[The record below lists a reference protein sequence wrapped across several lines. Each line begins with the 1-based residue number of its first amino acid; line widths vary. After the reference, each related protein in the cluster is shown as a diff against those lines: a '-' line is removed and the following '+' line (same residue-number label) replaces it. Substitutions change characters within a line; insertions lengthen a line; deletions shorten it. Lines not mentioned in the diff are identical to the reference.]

1 MRTGV
6 WKWNLRARPESR
18 GLILQALTA
27 RTATCG
33 RRQALDHQEADRQD
47 MIRFLRCF
55 AVGAVIAAGVSA
67 QSNAG
72 PPSGTPPDP
81 QTMIQMRVNQLA
93 TLLSLTDAQKSQA
106 LTIYTNAYTAGQ
118 TLMTTLRTA
127 QQSLLAAVKSNNVA
141 SIDQLAAT
149 IGSPD
154 GQRIAIDSKAD
165 AAFYALLTADQQA
178 RYDALPHG
186 PGGPRGPGIGPS
198 RFPGAAR

>member
-1 MRTGV
+1 
-6 WKWNLRARPESR
+6 
-18 GLILQALTA
+18 
-27 RTATCG
+27 
-33 RRQALDHQEADRQD
+33 
-47 MIRFLRCF
+47 MIPFLRCF
-55 AVGAVIAAGVSA
+55 AAAAVLAAGVSA
-67 QSNAG
+67 QSNSVSPG
-72 PPSGTPPDP
+72 PAPGSPPDP

-149 IGSPD
+149 IGSLD
-154 GQRIAIDSKAD
+154 GQRLAIDSKAD